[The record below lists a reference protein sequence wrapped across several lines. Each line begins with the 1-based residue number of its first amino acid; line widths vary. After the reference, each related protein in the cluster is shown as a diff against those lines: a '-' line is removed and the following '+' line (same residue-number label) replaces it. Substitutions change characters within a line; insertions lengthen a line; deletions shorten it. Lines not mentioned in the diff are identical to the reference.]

1 MTELGPIVTFSV
13 QAGLA
18 ILVLLLLPC
27 AYRVYAGPNPAD
39 RLQAIDTTTILLIGI
54 IVLLSL
60 AQGIPFLIDIGI
72 ALSAFGFVGTLA
84 ISRYL
89 AEGRVF

>member
-1 MTELGPIVTFSV
+1 MSELGPIVSFSI

-18 ILVLLLLPC
+18 ILVLLLIPC

-39 RLQAIDTTTILLIGI
+39 RLQAIDTTTILLMGI
-54 IVLLSL
+54 IVML
-60 AQGIPFLIDIGI
+60 ALVQGIPFLIDIGI
-72 ALSAFGFVGTLA
+72 ALSAFAFVGTLA

-89 AEGRVF
+89 SEGRVF